1 MTFKDF
7 LFFGNLSEDIKVG
20 NKIVPNNENL
30 ELIIEQEKDSPALYR
45 YLHTGLEFEIYCIQ
59 EIVIGISFKFEDN
72 PKNHIFFL
80 DKDAKMKLKSKTDLQ
95 KFINYIDDV
104 GYIWL
109 IDKMDTGRKSLA
121 IKINEN
127 AKVMYD
133 FNTNHFGF
141 YQIIYFDNKL
151 YESMNPHN

>member
-7 LFFGNLSEDIKVG
+7 LFFGHVSEVIKVG
-20 NKIVPNNENL
+20 NKILPNNNL

-45 YLHTGLEFEIYCIQ
+45 YLHTALEFEIYCIQ
-59 EIVIGISFKFEDN
+59 EVIIGVSFKSDDN
-72 PKNHIFFL
+72 PINHTFFL
-80 DKDAKMKLKSKTDLQ
+80 DKNGKTELKSKTDLQ
-95 KFINYIDDV
+95 KFINYIEAV
-104 GYIWL
+104 GCIWL
-109 IDKMDTGRKSLA
+109 IDKMDTGGKLLA

-133 FNTNHFGF
+133 FNTHHFGF

-151 YESMNPHN
+151 YESMKPHN